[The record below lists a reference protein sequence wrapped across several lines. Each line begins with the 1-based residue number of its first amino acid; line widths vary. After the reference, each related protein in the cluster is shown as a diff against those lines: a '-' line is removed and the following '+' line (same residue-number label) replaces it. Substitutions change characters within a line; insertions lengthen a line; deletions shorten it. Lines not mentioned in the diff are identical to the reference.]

1 MAAIDTV
8 WQRIIAYSGEAFHPG
23 HGRSFTYSV
32 SGDTVYLDTAHVD
45 LSRSQI
51 AVALTRMPLSH
62 PVQLSD
68 LGGPIYIYTI
78 LTDPRITV
86 DDITN
91 RIPALF
97 G

>member
-8 WQRIIAYSGEAFHPG
+8 WHRIITYSGEVFHPK
-23 HGRSFTYSV
+23 HGSSFTYSV
-32 SGDTVYLDTAHVD
+32 SGDTVYVDTTNQD

-68 LGGPIYIYTI
+68 LAGPSYIYTI
-78 LTDPRITV
+78 LTDPRITG
-86 DDITN
+86 DDLTYPK
-91 RIPALF
+91 PALV

>member
-8 WQRIIAYSGEAFHPG
+8 WHRIIAYSGEAFHPE
-23 HGRSFTYSV
+23 HGKSFTYSV
-32 SGDTVYLDTAHVD
+32 SGDTVYLDTTDQD
-45 LSRSQI
+45 LSRPQI

-68 LGGPIYIYTI
+68 LAGPIYIYTI

-86 DDITN
+86 DEITN
-91 RIPALF
+91 RSPALF
-97 G
+97 S

>member
-8 WQRIIAYSGEAFHPG
+8 WHRIIAYSGEAFDPE
-23 HGRSFTYSV
+23 HGKSFTYSA
-32 SGDTVYLDTAHVD
+32 SGDTVYLDTTDQD

-68 LGGPIYIYTI
+68 LDGLSYIYTI
-78 LTDPRITV
+78 LTDPRITG
-86 DDITN
+86 DD
-91 RIPALF
+91 LEC
-97 G
+97 